1 VQAQNAVGLSD
12 YIGVNPAPEAKV
24 TPTVNASAS
33 IVAPA
38 ASGTL
43 TTCTVATPTSP
54 TCEQYII
61 PSGTGGVFG
70 ALGNVTLGVGGFPGN
85 LCGGQ
90 ACVGQGGTANNLLAA
105 ASNSGALAGYDN
117 RKAPLKEVVTWDA
130 STFKPSD
137 KTECCFPLSV
147 RVYYENSFSLTNFPS
162 KTGTLLNL
170 HFCVSPVL
178 LGGAGNIN
186 WARPKPIPVGPYNG
200 YFDTAGSACIRT
212 ITVLG
217 GTAATTRGDVQVTI
231 NLTSDSDA
239 LAGHH

>member
-1 VQAQNAVGLSD
+1 MLCPNGITTDCYRVNVMPLTNGTLYTIDVQAQNAVGLSD
-12 YIGVNPAPEAKV
+12 VNDGVNPAAEAKV
-24 TPTVNASAS
+24 TPSVNASAS

-38 ASGTL
+38 ATGNL

-130 STFKPSD
+130 QHRSSRPTRSAAASRSTSPS
-137 KTECCFPLSV
+137 
-147 RVYYENSFSLTNFPS
+147 
-162 KTGTLLNL
+162 
-170 HFCVSPVL
+170 
-178 LGGAGNIN
+178 
-186 WARPKPIPVGPYNG
+186 
-200 YFDTAGSACIRT
+200 
-212 ITVLG
+212 
-217 GTAATTRGDVQVTI
+217 TTRTRS
-231 NLTSDSDA
+231 LWRTSRRRPA
-239 LAGHH
+239 RC